1 MPTKKNKTLVIVES
15 PTKSKT
21 IQKFIGS
28 GFSVLSSFGHIR
40 DLPKSKLG
48 IDTEK
53 NFEAQYVIP
62 PKARKPLKAL
72 KDELKKSTEVIL
84 ATDEDREGEA
94 IAFHLKEALDLKDYQ
109 RIVFH
114 EITNEAIKNALKNPR
129 KIDMNLVYS
138 QFGRRILDRLVG
150 YKLSPLLWKK
160 IARGLSA
167 GRVQSAAVR
176 LIVQR
181 EKDIKDFKSQEYW
194 TIQANLEAEKSEF
207 LASLNKK
214 DEKVL
219 DKFAIK
225 TKIEADNITKELK
238 NSQFIVSDI
247 QRKETVRNPLYP
259 FTTSSLQQTAFALF
273 RFPAK
278 KTMFLA
284 QGLYETGLITYHR
297 TDSLNISGFALNQA
311 KELIEKEFGEKY
323 HNFRQY
329 KTKSKLAQEAHESI
343 RPTDV
348 FAVPESLKE
357 KLQRDQLRLYDLIWK
372 RFLATQM
379 KPAVFDSIAVNI
391 KANNYGFV
399 ANGQTL
405 KFDGFLKIYPM
416 KFEEKSLPNLKENQ
430 ILNLIELLPKQH
442 FTEPPSRYTEATL
455 IKALEEN
462 GIGRPSTYAPIISTI
477 QDRNYVEKDEAKKLM
492 PTEIGIMVD
501 DLLVKHF
508 PEIVDLKFTAGME
521 KELDEIA
528 EGQKEWTKVIR
539 EFYDPFSKNLE
550 KKNEEIA
557 KKETLH
563 EKLDEKCPDC
573 GSDLVLKMGRYGK
586 FIACSNFPKC
596 KYTRNIKDEKRDL
609 DIKCPKCKT
618 GDIVEKRTKR
628 RKIFYGCSN
637 YPNCDFA
644 SWDKPIKEACKEC
657 GWPMAE
663 TKRKQKYCSNPNCS
677 TVKKD

>member
-1 MPTKKNKTLVIVES
+1 MPTKKEKTLVIVES
-15 PTKSKT
+15 PTKSRT

-28 GFSVLSSFGHIR
+28 SFSVLSSFGHIR

-48 IDTEK
+48 IDVEN

-62 PKARKPLKAL
+62 AKARKTLKTL
-72 KDELKKSTEVIL
+72 KDELKKSSDVIL

-114 EITNEAIKNALKNPR
+114 EITKEAIKNALDNPR

-176 LIVQR
+176 LIVKR
-181 EKDIKDFKSQEYW
+181 EDDIKEFKSQEYW
-194 TIQANLEAEKSEF
+194 TIQANLEAEKEKF
-207 LASLNKK
+207 LANLNKK
-214 DEKVL
+214 NDKVL
-219 DKFAIK
+219 DKFAIPDQK
-225 TKIEADNITKELK
+225 EAEKITEELK
-238 NSQFIVSDI
+238 NASYVVSDI
-247 QRKETVRNPLYP
+247 QRKETIRNPLSP
-259 FTTSSLQQTAFALF
+259 FTTSSLQQTAFAIY
-273 RFPAK
+273 RFPAR

-297 TDSLNISGFALNQA
+297 TDSLNISGFAINQA
-311 KELIEKEFGEKY
+311 KEYILKEFTEKY

-348 FAVPESLKE
+348 FVIPESLKE
-357 KLQRDQLRLYDLIWK
+357 KLQRDQLKLYDLIWK

-379 KPAVFDSIAVNI
+379 KPAIFDSISVDI

-405 KFDGFLKIYPM
+405 KFNGFLKIYPM
-416 KFEEKSLPNLKENQ
+416 KFEETTLPNLKEDQ
-430 ILNLIELLPKQH
+430 IVDLIELLPKQH

-477 QDRNYVEKDEAKKLM
+477 QTRNYVEKDDKKKLM
-492 PTEIGIMVD
+492 PTEIGTMVD
-501 DLLVKHF
+501 GLLVKHF
-508 PEIVDLKFTAGME
+508 PEIVDLKFTAEME

-528 EGQKEWTKVIR
+528 EGQKEWTKVMH
-539 EFYDPFSKNLE
+539 EFYTPFSKNLE
-550 KKNEEIA
+550 KKHEEIA

-563 EKLDEKCPDC
+563 EKIDEQCPDC
-573 GSDLVLKMGRYGK
+573 GSDLVLKMGRFGK

-596 KYTRNIKDEKRDL
+596 KYTRNIKDEKKDL

-628 RKIFYGCSN
+628 RKIFYGCSS

-644 SWDKPIKEACKEC
+644 SWDKPKKEICKEC

-663 TKRKQKYCSNPNCS
+663 TKRKQKHCSNPDCPAL
-677 TVKKD
+677 KKD